1 MQTLRELIE
10 RYADGDPE
18 FLYYVTIIE
27 KAENNEVT
35 NPDIAIECCSSLLQ
49 GISKTIVFRL
59 NPPADKKAFENQP
72 VQFQLKAAFACLSEH
87 DDVIELEFARRAHSL
102 AQVLGELRNAR
113 GDISHGRAVPKELE
127 SDRSLSRLAMN
138 VSEAIA
144 RYMLASFFAIRP
156 TGLPVVS
163 YEKNEAFN
171 EFLDQRFPLQGK
183 PLYSLALF
191 QQFYEDY
198 LIQLEMFEAGELEGM
213 VQE

>member
-18 FLYYVTIIE
+18 FLYYVNIIE

-59 NPPADKKAFENQP
+59 NPPSDKKAFENQP
-72 VQFQLKAAFACLSEH
+72 VQFQLKAAFACLTER

-144 RYMLASFFAIRP
+144 RYMLASFFANRP
-156 TGLPVVS
+156 SGLAVVA
-163 YEKNEAFN
+163 YEKNKAFN
-171 EFLDQRFPLQGK
+171 EFLDQRFPLEGK

-198 LIQLEMFEAGELEGM
+198 LIQLEMFEAGEQEG
-213 VQE
+213 VVEE